1 MDGFMNLFQ
10 SINWHQMAVAFQ
22 ETMLMTFVSFGLS
35 AVIGLLLGVILYIT
49 QENGLW
55 PKVYLF
61 RVLDFLVNVFR
72 AIPFIILLFI
82 IVPLTTFLIGTMLG
96 SKAAIP
102 GLTLCAIPFYARMC
116 LIAFNEVDKG
126 TIEASKAM
134 GADNLQIMMKVVLP
148 ESSPA
153 LVSGLAMLG
162 INLIGYTTMA
172 GAIGGGGLGNLAY
185 LYGFARRDD
194 AILYTATA
202 IIVVIVFL
210 IQFAGD
216 TVAKKI
222 DKR

>member
-1 MDGFMNLFQ
+1 MIEFLQ
-10 SINWHQMAVAFQ
+10 TINWNQMLTAFQ
-22 ETMLMTFVSFGLS
+22 ETMLMSIVSFGLS
-35 AVIGLLLGVILYIT
+35 AILGLILGVILYIT
-49 QENGLW
+49 QDNGLW
-55 PKVYLF
+55 PKTILF

-72 AIPFIILLFI
+72 AIPFIILVFI
-82 IVPLTTFLIGTMLG
+82 IVPLTTFLVGTMLG

-102 GLTLCAIPFYARMC
+102 GLTICAIPFYARMC

-134 GADNLQIMMKVVLP
+134 GASNLEIMTKVVLP

-153 LVSGLAMLG
+153 LISGLAMLG
-162 INLIGYTTMA
+162 INLVGYTAMA

-185 LYGFARRDD
+185 MYGFARRDPM
-194 AILYTATA
+194 ILYTATA

-210 IQFAGD
+210 IQYIGD

>member
-1 MDGFMNLFQ
+1 MSEFIQ
-10 SINWHQMAVAFQ
+10 AINWEQIIVAFQ
-22 ETMLMTFVSFGLS
+22 ETLLMTFVSFSLS
-35 AVIGLLLGVILYIT
+35 AILGLILGIILYIT

-55 PKVYLF
+55 PKAFIF
-61 RVLDFLVNVFR
+61 RILDFLVNVFR
-72 AIPFIILLFI
+72 AVPFIILVFI
-82 IVPLTTFLIGTMLG
+82 IVPLTTFLVGTMLG

-102 GLTLCAIPFYARMC
+102 GLTICAIPFFARMC

-134 GADNLQIMMKVVLP
+134 GASNVEIMFKVVLP

-153 LVSGLAMLG
+153 LISGLAMLG
-162 INLIGYTTMA
+162 INLVGYTAMA

-185 LYGFARRDD
+185 MYGFARRNPL
-194 AILYTATA
+194 ILYTATA

-210 IQFAGD
+210 IQYVGD
-216 TVAKKI
+216 TVTKKI

>member
-1 MDGFMNLFQ
+1 MIEFLQ
-10 SINWHQMAVAFQ
+10 TINWNQMLTAFQ
-22 ETMLMTFVSFGLS
+22 ETILMSIVSFGLS
-35 AVIGLLLGVILYIT
+35 AILGLILGVILYIT
-49 QENGLW
+49 QDNGLW
-55 PKVYLF
+55 PKTILF

-72 AIPFIILLFI
+72 AIPFIILVFI
-82 IVPLTTFLIGTMLG
+82 IVPLTTFLVGTMLG

-102 GLTLCAIPFYARMC
+102 GLTICAIPFYARMC

-134 GADNLQIMMKVVLP
+134 GASNLEIMTKVVLP

-153 LVSGLAMLG
+153 LISGLAMLG
-162 INLIGYTTMA
+162 INLVGYTAMA

-185 LYGFARRDD
+185 MYGFARRDPM
-194 AILYTATA
+194 ILYTATA

-210 IQFAGD
+210 IQYIGD

>member
-1 MDGFMNLFQ
+1 MSEFIQ
-10 SINWHQMAVAFQ
+10 AINWEQIIVAFQ
-22 ETMLMTFVSFGLS
+22 ETLLMTFVSFSLS
-35 AVIGLLLGVILYIT
+35 AILGLILGIILYIT

-55 PKVYLF
+55 PKAFIF
-61 RVLDFLVNVFR
+61 RILDFLVNVFR
-72 AIPFIILLFI
+72 AVPFIILVFI
-82 IVPLTTFLIGTMLG
+82 IVPLTTFLVGTMLG

-102 GLTLCAIPFYARMC
+102 GLTICAIPFFARMC

-134 GADNLQIMMKVVLP
+134 GASNVEIMFKVVLP

-153 LVSGLAMLG
+153 LISGLAMLG
-162 INLIGYTTMA
+162 INLVGYTAMA

-185 LYGFARRDD
+185 MYGFARRNPL
-194 AILYTATA
+194 ILYTATA

-210 IQFAGD
+210 IQYVGD
-216 TVAKKI
+216 IVAKKI